1 MIGIKV
7 KGIISE
13 EKVTLPEMRSVL
25 LRVESERLAAEK
37 EMSYEFRRSIEH
49 ANQLAKTDPEKSRD
63 LVTELTKM
71 EKMKPEIAY
80 RIANIMPKSRDE
92 VRAIFAKERFTLSPE
107 EIDSIIELVT
117 THF

>member
-1 MIGIKV
+1 MKV
-7 KGIISE
+7 KGIVSE
-13 EKVTLPEMRSVL
+13 EKVTLPELREVVL
-25 LRVESERLAAEK
+25 GVESERLAAEK

-49 ANQLAKTDPEKSRD
+49 ANQLAKTTPEKSRD
-63 LVTELTKM
+63 LVAELVKM

-92 VRAIFAKERFTLSPE
+92 VRAIFAKERYTLSPE
-107 EIDSIIELVT
+107 ELDTIIELVM

>member
-1 MIGIKV
+1 MKV

-13 EKVTLPEMRSVL
+13 EKVTLPEMRGVL
-25 LRVESERLAAEK
+25 LGVESERIAAEK

-49 ANQLAKTDPEKSRD
+49 ANQLAKTTPEKAEALVAD
-63 LVTELTKM
+63 LLKM

-80 RIANIMPKSRDE
+80 RIANIMPKTRDE

-107 EIDSIIELVT
+107 EIDKILELVT

>member
-1 MIGIKV
+1 MKV

>member
-1 MIGIKV
+1 MKV

-13 EKVTLPEMRSVL
+13 EKVTLPE
-25 LRVESERLAAEK
+25 LRAALMGVESERIAAEK
-37 EMSYEFRRSIEH
+37 ELSYEFRRSMDH
-49 ANQLAKTDPEKSRD
+49 ANQLAKTSPEKSKE
-63 LVTELTKM
+63 LVEKLLKL

-107 EIDSIIELVT
+107 EIDSIIDLVMA
-117 THF
+117 HF

>member
-1 MIGIKV
+1 MKV

-13 EKVTLPEMRSVL
+13 EKVTLPELRSTL
-25 LRVESERLAAEK
+25 MGVESERIAAEK
-37 EMSYEFRRSIEH
+37 ELSYEFRRSMDH
-49 ANQLAKTDPEKSRD
+49 ANHLAKTTPDKSKE
-63 LVTELTKM
+63 LVDKLLKL

-107 EIDSIIELVT
+107 EIDSIIDLVMA
-117 THF
+117 HF